1 MSDCGDISGLVGQ
14 EDIGVVSRAGGMKLS
29 RGGRKNAG
37 RGGGEYTPLRSIRDD
52 SLRLSSGSIIGL
64 CIHGFQ
70 AAVLGGSSE
79 VVLVGD
85 NISVLPAFFLR
96 AFHASIAFARQLL
109 LAFAREAAA
118 SESFSFSAYPHIL
131 GPGNTCVLVF
141 GLSIDGTVDG
151 EEGAD
156 SNERDR
162 EGSGVKGVSGDGG
175 TSIALW
181 FVIPR
186 HTLLASRDVIPDELS
201 VSVSL
206 PSSCVSSS
214 SLVASSSLTEEGN

>member
-1 MSDCGDISGLVGQ
+1 
-14 EDIGVVSRAGGMKLS
+14 
-29 RGGRKNAG
+29 
-37 RGGGEYTPLRSIRDD
+37 
-52 SLRLSSGSIIGL
+52 
-64 CIHGFQ
+64 
-70 AAVLGGSSE
+70 
-79 VVLVGD
+79 
-85 NISVLPAFFLR
+85 VLPAFFLR

-131 GPGNTCVLVF
+131 GPGNVCVLVF
-141 GLSIDGTVDG
+141 GLLSIDGTVDG
-151 EEGAD
+151 EEEVD
-156 SNERDR
+156 SNECDR

-206 PSSCVSSS
+206 PSSRVSSS

>member
-1 MSDCGDISGLVGQ
+1 
-14 EDIGVVSRAGGMKLS
+14 MKLS

-37 RGGGEYTPLRSIRDD
+37 RGGGEYTSLRSIRND
-52 SLRLSSGSIIGL
+52 SLRLSSGSVIGL

-70 AAVLGGSSE
+70 AAVLGGSSD

-85 NISVLPAFFLR
+85 SASVLPAFFLR

-131 GPGNTCVLVF
+131 GPGNVCVLVL
-141 GLSIDGTVDG
+141 GLLSTDGTVDG
-151 EEGAD
+151 EEEVD
-156 SNERDR
+156 SNECDR

-186 HTLLASRDVIPDELS
+186 HTLLASRDVMPDELS

-206 PSSCVSSS
+206 PSSRVSSS